1 MTRSESLSL
10 AASLLGGALTSSD
23 LARQTDAQLAD
34 RLFALAEAIERRAAR
49 AAGNPATSRS
59 SVKLGGLL
67 SAIH

>member
-34 RLFALAEAIERRAAR
+34 APAATEA
-49 AAGNPATSRS
+49 
-59 SVKLGGLL
+59 
-67 SAIH
+67 AIRKGFQTD